1 MKIALACDHGGVD
14 LKTAIAG
21 YLAGRAV
28 GFEDFGSVPGEVV
41 DYPDYAAAACRA
53 VLSGACD
60 RAILICGT
68 GIGMSMA
75 ANKFPGIRATVCWNP
90 QTADLSRRHNNSN
103 CLTLGGRILDVSV
116 ALEIVR
122 IWLDTSFEGGRHERR
137 LAKIAEIE
145 KTYCGR

>member
-28 GFEDFGSVPGEVV
+28 AFEDFGSVPGEVV
-41 DYPDYAAAACRA
+41 DYPDFAAAACRA

-122 IWLDTSFEGGRHERR
+122 IWLDTPFEGGRHERR